1 MRLNTVFW
9 VTFVV
14 LMLCVSFF
22 RLSSD
27 VSKGIYTFEYTSMY
41 PVDTRARGTGTT

>member
-9 VTFVV
+9 VLFVI
-14 LMLCVSFF
+14 LALCVSFF

-27 VSKGIYTFEYTSMY
+27 VSIGINTYESISMY
-41 PVDTRARGTGTT
+41 QMDT

>member
-1 MRLNTVFW
+1 MKLNTDIW
-9 VTFVV
+9 ATFVV

-27 VSKGIYTFEYTSMY
+27 VTKGIYTFEYTSMY
-41 PVDTRARGTGTT
+41 PVDTLARG